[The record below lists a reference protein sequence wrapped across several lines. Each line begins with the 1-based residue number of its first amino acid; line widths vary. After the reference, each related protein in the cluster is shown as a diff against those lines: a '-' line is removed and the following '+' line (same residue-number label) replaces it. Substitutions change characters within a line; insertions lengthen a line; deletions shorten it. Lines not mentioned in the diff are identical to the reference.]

1 MKGKFKMCK
10 YEDCLLQFKFKEA
23 DEIRRSLIPPK
34 LYKYVPLENDEND
47 VRLKTLERQEI
58 WLSKVASLNDPYE
71 FKVIYN
77 DFGSQNEFQHL
88 MDACVEWS
96 CFASLTANGA
106 EHLPMW
112 AYYAN
117 NHKGMCIEYDVLS
130 SEYFFPVGYNEKRVP
145 LSKILSAI
153 PTNEEDELFEEKAEL
168 ARHLFGRLLYQKHIS
183 WKSENEYRLI
193 HPRAICE
200 DTSKRGMSLP
210 LTDVGLKTSRI
221 IAGYNCV
228 LTDRI
233 KMIAKKISV
242 PFVQCGISESQYML
256 LEEGKSDG

>member
-1 MKGKFKMCK
+1 MCK
-10 YEDCLLQFKFKEA
+10 YEDCLLRFKFKEA

-77 DFGSQNEFQHL
+77 DYGSQNEFQRL

-106 EHLPMW
+106 EYLPMW

-145 LSKILSAI
+145 LSKILYAML
-153 PTNEEDELFEEKAEL
+153 TNEGDELFEERTEL
-168 ARHLFGRLLYQKHIS
+168 VLKLLSMQLYQKHIS

-193 HPRAICE
+193 PPMAICK
-200 DTSKRGMSLP
+200 DSSKRGMAMSLA
-210 LTDVGLKTSRI
+210 DVGLKTSRI
-221 IAGYNCV
+221 IAGYNCA
-228 LTDRI
+228 LTDQI
-233 KMIAKKISV
+233 KMIAEKIDA
-242 PFVQCGISESQYML
+242 PFAQCGISEYRYML
-256 LEEGKSDG
+256 LEEDK